1 MMITAAMLI
10 GLAWKSALIAG
21 LTLALLRL
29 ARRRS
34 AGERSLVAHVGLLA
48 LLVLPVASLVL
59 PLWQP
64 LPASW
69 VAEAAPQAS
78 AVTDAAGLPG
88 EPAAAARLPGEP
100 AAAAASQPVMAD
112 TAGSASDI
120 LSSGGELAPFLYL
133 VPLALLFAVM
143 IVAVVRLF
151 AMRGRAEVLVEGSW
165 LSALAEAQRRM
176 GFKHGTALLVSD
188 ELRSPISWGLLR
200 STIVLSPKAAQA
212 VGEAE
217 AIIAHELAHIARLD
231 WAKLLA
237 SRIACAV
244 FWFNPLVW
252 MLARESHQLRE
263 EAADDAVLMAD
274 IDGPDYASLLVG
286 AARHDNRGA
295 LMAAHGVAPSHGSLK
310 RRITRVLDASLKRGP
325 ASASWVLMSLVVLA
339 GVTAPLA
346 AFSATAGEERATA
359 AAAQSA
365 AFAAERTAMASSRSA
380 IASKADAI
388 EDAAAAENAAQVTAE
403 ELMVLRAVGVTAE
416 YAAEMRAEGGAM
428 DTDELIAAKASGLDA
443 AYVREM
449 RTIVPAADMGE
460 MVGARSLGV
469 DADFARDMK
478 THFPGAGL
486 DDLIAL
492 KAMGIDCDFVTDM
505 QRANPRL
512 RDADDAIEMRATALA
527 RPMAVSRAVPPSR
540 PTAAAGGATVRIGPG
555 GMTEARSGD
564 GRVAR
569 IEVAEPPE
577 PPAPPAT

>member
-1 MMITAAMLI
+1 MMITASMLI

-29 ARRRS
+29 AKTRS

-48 LLVLPVASLVL
+48 LLVLPVASLLL

-69 VAEAAPQAS
+69 VAEAAPKAAAIIETGGS
-78 AVTDAAGLPG
+78 AVDPAVAAT
-88 EPAAAARLPGEP
+88 
-100 AAAAASQPVMAD
+100 SVPVVAD
-112 TAGSASDI
+112 PAGSPPIS
-120 LSSGGELAPFLYL
+120 LSVGADLAPFLYL
-133 VPLALLFAVM
+133 VPLALLFGVMLLAVL
-143 IVAVVRLF
+143 RLF

-176 GFKHGTALLVSD
+176 GFKYGTALLVSD

-200 STIVLSPKAAQA
+200 STIVLSPKAVQA

-237 SRIACAV
+237 SRVACAV

-274 IDGPDYASLLVG
+274 IDGPDYATLLVG
-286 AARHDNRGA
+286 AARHDNKAA
-295 LMAAHGVAPSHGSLK
+295 LMAAHGVAPSKNSLK

-346 AFSATAGEERATA
+346 AFSATAAEEIVTA
-359 AAAQSA
+359 KDARIAAVAAQKSA
-365 AFAAERTAMASSRSA
+365 VASARSAMAA
-380 IASKADAI
+380 KADAVD
-388 EDAAAAENAAQVTAE
+388 EAVAATTTRQLSAEQ
-403 ELMVLRAVGVTAE
+403 LISLRAVGVTAE
-416 YAAEMRAEGGAM
+416 YAAEMRAEGASM
-428 DTDELIAAKASGLDA
+428 DADKLMSARASGVDPAYIRSMRHIFPGVDIDELIGASALHID
-443 AYVREM
+443 
-449 RTIVPAADMGE
+449 PN
-460 MVGARSLGV
+460 
-469 DADFARDMK
+469 FAHDMK
-478 THFPGAGL
+478 SHFPDIGI
-486 DDLIAL
+486 DDVVAL
-492 KAMGIDCDFVTDM
+492 RAMGVDCDFVTDM
-505 QRANPRL
+505 QKAGVKMRS
-512 RDADDAIEMRATALA
+512 ADDAIELRATGMF
-527 RPMAVSRAVPPSR
+527 RPTAKPRPTPR
-540 PTAAAGGATVRIGPG
+540 PTAARSRHGATVGIGPG
-555 GMTEARSGD
+555 GVMEARSGD

-569 IEVAEPPE
+569 IEFAEPSEPPE
-577 PPAPPAT
+577 PPEPPTN